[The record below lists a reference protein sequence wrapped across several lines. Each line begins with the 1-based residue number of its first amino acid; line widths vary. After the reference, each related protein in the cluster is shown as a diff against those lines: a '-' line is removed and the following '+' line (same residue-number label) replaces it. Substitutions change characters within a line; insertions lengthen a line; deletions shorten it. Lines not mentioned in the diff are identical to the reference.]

1 MTFFKNNNTWLWV
14 IVFIVL
20 IIVVF
25 GMKKSE
31 NMTSDCNVCGG
42 FCTCPSCL
50 AHKMDGF
57 DNAFTTNKSEHFS
70 NTVNKQMDTMHKE
83 MNTMDKQMNEMNTE
97 MNKMN
102 KQMDTMSNE
111 MNAKKMTMHDMP
123 MHDMPTHDMPTHDM
137 PTQKSHMNTVE
148 GHTNNIHH
156 VTAAKVTECKED
168 EIAIPTHKLPFYR
181 REPIHREPIHREPI
195 YPEPI
200 HREPIHHEPMYINKL
215 HEMIKNLSHKAPEIL
230 DKCTPGLLQSLMSIA
245 KLIGSTEG
253 KLNKLKSVEPTL
265 TKEFQN
271 LNMLLLKLNKK
282 DMMCLET
289 ETRIPLN
296 NMMCEQLDR
305 LDVSELQQHANDLDY
320 VNEMLK
326 SQKQNFRQMR
336 DLFVVRLRD
345 LVNQCDNKDP
355 VKRNLQLHSINTISE
370 ILHSLGY
377 IFQDDTL
384 KSQEKLLKSNKA
396 HMLSTDTDKC
406 PDGYELSLNGHACVL
421 PGEKIQP
428 CVPTQIHADG
438 VCRYKLHPDTNP
450 PSGWYIN
457 NTYTGIKK
465 Y

>member
-42 FCTCPSCL
+42 FCTCPSCR
-50 AHKMDGF
+50 AHKMDLL
-57 DNAFTTNKSEHFS
+57 DNAFVTDKKKSLSTTLDINDFQLDSLMAKPNEHFS
-70 NTVNKQMDTMHKE
+70 NTVNQQMDAMHKE
-83 MNTMDKQMNEMNTE
+83 MNTVDKQMNLMNEE

-123 MHDMPTHDMPTHDM
+123 
-137 PTQKSHMNTVE
+137 TQKSHMNTVK

-181 REPIHREPIHREPI
+181 REPIYPEPI

-200 HREPIHHEPMYINKL
+200 YPEPMVQHSSQHEPMHINRL
-215 HEMIKNLSHKAPEIL
+215 HEIAKNLSHKAPEIL
-230 DKCTPGLLQSLMSIA
+230 NKCTPGLLQSLMSIA
-245 KLIGSTEG
+245 KLIESTEY
-253 KLNKLKSVEPTL
+253 KVNKLKYVEPTL

-271 LNMLLLKLNKK
+271 LNMLLRKLDNKN
-282 DMMCLET
+282 MMCLET
-289 ETRIPLN
+289 ETKFPLN
-296 NMMCEQLDR
+296 KMMCEQLDR

-336 DLFVVRLRD
+336 DLFVVRLKD
-345 LVNQCDNKDP
+345 LVNQCDNKNP
-355 VKRNLQLHSINTISE
+355 EKRRLQLHSINTISE

-384 KSQEKLLKSNKA
+384 KSQEK
-396 HMLSTDTDKC
+396 ML
-406 PDGYELSLNGHACVL
+406 
-421 PGEKIQP
+421 
-428 CVPTQIHADG
+428 
-438 VCRYKLHPDTNP
+438 
-450 PSGWYIN
+450 
-457 NTYTGIKK
+457 
-465 Y
+465 